1 MSFKGVRSF
10 CREISSIFVS
20 MMNRANNIMLL
31 NTPARAR
38 LITSVGILPCA
49 ATFIANVAN
58 GNNGFLNMEKK
69 NSERFSP
76 LITLHLSL
84 QFSLLPPPSS
94 STFLEFTRVEYSQVH
109 LRKLGK
115 ETAKE
120 ISSPLAKSLFTL
132 ERVRKYA
139 SHRNRRRDERS
150 CPRSAPGYAS
160 NFRRCGC
167 RAYSREEN
175 TDGRIRNLIYGDLDC
190 ESSFFFLF

>member
-1 MSFKGVRSF
+1 MVTTDFSIWEKKFRTILSTYHSSL
-10 CREISSIFVS
+10 ISSI
-20 MMNRANNIMLL
+20 
-31 NTPARAR
+31 
-38 LITSVGILPCA
+38 LP
-49 ATFIANVAN
+49 
-58 GNNGFLNMEKK
+58 
-69 NSERFSP
+69 
-76 LITLHLSL
+76 
-84 QFSLLPPPSS
+84 LPS

-167 RAYSREEN
+167 RAYSREKN
-175 TDGRIRNLIYGDLDC
+175 TDGKIRNLIYGDLDC
-190 ESSFFFLF
+190 KSSFFLFFGVPSVREFSD

>member
-1 MSFKGVRSF
+1 MVTTDF
-10 CREISSIFVS
+10 SIW
-20 MMNRANNIMLL
+20 
-31 NTPARAR
+31 
-38 LITSVGILPCA
+38 
-49 ATFIANVAN
+49 
-58 GNNGFLNMEKK
+58 EKK
-69 NSERFSP
+69 IQNDS
-76 LITLHLSL
+76 LHLSL
-84 QFSLLPPPSS
+84 FTYLFNSPSSLPPPPHS

-160 NFRRCGC
+160 NFQRCGC

-190 ESSFFFLF
+190 ESSFFFFFFFDVPSVREFSD